1 VPFFVTIGSLSRCT
15 LRRRGLGLEAIEWR
29 HGFLCHC
36 RSVPMRAAYLAPFAL
51 AVGLIASNVHAADAP
66 RDIRAFI

>member
-1 VPFFVTIGSLSRCT
+1 
-15 LRRRGLGLEAIEWR
+15 
-29 HGFLCHC
+29 
-36 RSVPMRAAYLAPFAL
+36 MRAAYLAPFAL